1 MDKEMTVN
9 GFTDFF
15 QEIIQD
21 LYTSLYLAIG
31 GSVEE
36 ESHDWSAYAVEFAS
50 TSIKI
55 LILLAILGFFYWLTI
70 YLIKHNRARI
80 RLNDRRT
87 NIARSIL
94 RYIWIVAS
102 LIAIMSQMN
111 FEPDTVKATAK
122 ASIWAGIYYV
132 LWTSSGHIIHRVL
145 KHYGLNA
152 SIEQLLKNIL
162 SVLIWVL
169 GLASVM
175 AQFGFD
181 IVSLVAGLGIVGLA
195 VGFAAQSTLANFIA
209 GITILLEQSFQVG
222 DWINMNDQ
230 EGRVVLISL
239 RTTHILTRDNI
250 TVIIPN
256 SNMASSEVTN
266 LTSKN
271 FIRFDIRMRIAFE
284 DDIEKARD
292 EILQVLAD
300 NEAILT
306 RPESS
311 ATVAEIGEYGVFFIV
326 RFWVKPASVARMPK
340 IKENLQEKIKLAF
353 DAAQISTP
361 YPHMRL
367 LMPKDVDYPIATK
380 PFATTTQLLSEDNLS
395 EHHLSNDSS
404 SKDDKSKVSLTK
416 EDK

>member
-1 MDKEMTVN
+1 MAIA
-9 GFTDFF
+9 GITDFF
-15 QEIIQD
+15 EEIIRD
-21 LYTSLYLAIG
+21 LHTSLYLALG

-36 ESHDWSAYAVEFAS
+36 DSFDWSSQAVELVS
-50 TSIKI
+50 TGIKI

-70 YLIKHNRARI
+70 YIIKHNKARF
-80 RLNDRRT
+80 RFNERRN
-87 NIARSIL
+87 NIARSVL
-94 RYIWIVAS
+94 RYIWVVAS
-102 LIAIMSQMN
+102 LIAIMSQIN
-111 FEPDTVKATAK
+111 FEPSTVKATAK
-122 ASIWAGIYYV
+122 ASTWAGIYYI
-132 LWTSSGHIIHRVL
+132 LWASSGQIIHRIL
-145 KHYGLNA
+145 QHYGLNA

-222 DWINMNDQ
+222 DWININDQ

-256 SNMASSEVTN
+256 SNVASSEVTN

-284 DDIEKARD
+284 DNIDTARK
-292 EILQVLAD
+292 EILQVLTD
-300 NEAILT
+300 TDVVLS
-306 RPESS
+306 RPETS

-326 RFWVKPASVARMPK
+326 RFWVKPAAVARMPK
-340 IKENLQEKIKLAF
+340 IKEGLQEDIKRAF
-353 DAAQISTP
+353 DAANISTP

-380 PFATTTQLLSEDNLS
+380 PFATTTQIVSEEVS
-395 EHHLSNDSS
+395 MTKND
-404 SKDDKSKVSLTK
+404 K
-416 EDK
+416 

>member
-1 MDKEMTVN
+1 MDETMAIAN
-9 GFTDFF
+9 ITDFF
-15 QEIIQD
+15 QEIIRD
-21 LYTSLYLAIG
+21 LHTSLYLAIG

-36 ESHDWSAYAVEFAS
+36 DSLNWSSYAVELVS
-50 TSIKI
+50 TGIKI
-55 LILLAILGFFYWLTI
+55 LILLAVLGFFYWLATYI
-70 YLIKHNRARI
+70 IKHNQARLHFNERRAK
-80 RLNDRRT
+80 
-87 NIARSIL
+87 IARSIL

-102 LIAIMSQMN
+102 LIAIMSQIN
-111 FEPDTVKATAK
+111 FEPSTVKATAK
-122 ASIWAGIYYV
+122 ASTWAGIYYV
-132 LWTSSGHIIHRVL
+132 LWTSSGQIIHRVL
-145 KHYGLNA
+145 QHYGLNA

-209 GITILLEQSFQVG
+209 GITILIEQSFQVG
-222 DWINMNDQ
+222 DWININDK

-256 SNMASSEVTN
+256 SNVASSEVTN

-271 FIRFDIRMRIAFE
+271 FIRFDVRVRIAFE
-284 DDIEKARD
+284 DDVTTARE
-292 EILQVLAD
+292 EILQVLTD
-300 NEAILT
+300 TEVVLN
-306 RPESS
+306 RPETS
-311 ATVAEIGEYGVFFIV
+311 ATVAEIGEYGIFFIV

-340 IKENLQEKIKLAF
+340 IKEDLQENIKRAF
-353 DAAQISTP
+353 DAANISTP

-367 LMPKDVDYPIATK
+367 LMPKDVEYPIATK
-380 PFATTTQLLSEDNLS
+380 PFATTTQQVTAETP
-395 EHHLSNDSS
+395 SNISLI
-404 SKDDKSKVSLTK
+404 KDHS
-416 EDK
+416 